1 MTDDRTGGEADAE
14 RFAQLSRD
22 LLDATRAVA
31 AVPDAERRSALQR
44 RLIAITN
51 AAKHDVGTAARRL
64 SALLAE
70 LGSGPPPGD

>member
-1 MTDDRTGGEADAE
+1 MTDDETGGDADAD

-22 LLDATRAVA
+22 LLDATRVVA
-31 AVPDAERRSALQR
+31 AIPDAERRSALQR

-70 LGSGPPPGD
+70 LGSEPGPAD

>member
-1 MTDDRTGGEADAE
+1 MTDDETGREPDAD
-14 RFAQLSRD
+14 RLAQLSRD

-70 LGSGPPPGD
+70 LGSGPKPGG